1 MVDGKAQPIVI
12 KKVKKVVAG
21 GHGAAWKIAYAD
33 FVTAMMAFFLLM
45 WLLGSSTKA
54 QLEGIAKYFQQPLKV
69 ALQGGPG
76 AGAATS
82 VLNGGGT
89 DLTRT
94 VGQVRNGATPGQT
107 VKPNATT
114 VVVRQE
120 QIDRA
125 NLEALKKA
133 LDEQIRVNPQLSAFR
148 NQLLI
153 DITRDGLRIQVVD
166 SDKRPMFGLGGA
178 QLQSY
183 AQAIFHDIAPTL
195 NSLPN
200 SISITGHT
208 DALNYQNQGKGYSN
222 YNLSADRANAV
233 RQVLVQSGLD
243 EAKVLRVVGMGSAA
257 PFDPA
262 NPNSPLNRRVS
273 ILVLTKAASARILRE
288 QGAEQ
293 TASSS
298 GQANAQLGAASQPG
312 AASAAASG
320 GQGPVG
326 AASKPAA
333 GAGPAAPGAP
343 GPKGAAPAALSGPPP
358 LHVGPALLPQGALPK
373 ISSKP

>member
-76 AGAATS
+76 AGSATS

-107 VKPNATT
+107 VRPNATTT

-133 LDEQIRVNPQLSAFR
+133 LDQQIRVNPQLSAFR

-257 PFDPA
+257 PFDPS

-273 ILVLTKAASARILRE
+273 ILVLTQAASARILRE

-298 GQANAQLGAASQPG
+298 GQANAQLGAASQPASATAG
-312 AASAAASG
+312 ASAA
-320 GQGPVG
+320 
-326 AASKPAA
+326 K
-333 GAGPAAPGAP
+333 AGPGAEPGVP
-343 GPKGAAPAALSGPPP
+343 GVQGPKGTAPSAVSGPPP
-358 LHVGPALLPQGALPK
+358 LHVGPALLPQGALPN

>member
-1 MVDGKAQPIVI
+1 MADGKAQPIVI

-69 ALQGGPG
+69 ALEGGPG
-76 AGAATS
+76 AGSATS
-82 VLNGGGT
+82 VIHGGGT

-107 VKPNATT
+107 VRPNATTT

-133 LDEQIRVNPQLSAFR
+133 LDEQIRINPQLSAFR

-178 QLQSY
+178 QLQTY

-243 EAKVLRVVGMGSAA
+243 ENKVLRVVGMGSAA

-273 ILVLTKAASARILRE
+273 ILVLTKAASARILKE

-293 TASSS
+293 TAATA
-298 GQANAQLGAASQPG
+298 GEANSQLGGASQPG
-312 AASAAASG
+312 AASA
-320 GQGPVG
+320 
-326 AASKPAA
+326 PA
-333 GAGPAAPGAP
+333 P
-343 GPKGAAPAALSGPPP
+343 AAPAAAGKPPGAATAAKAPGPGVVAGPPP
-358 LHVGPALLPQGALPK
+358 LHIGPALLPQGALPK
-373 ISSKP
+373 KHSEP

>member
-1 MVDGKAQPIVI
+1 MAEPKPQPIVI
-12 KKVKKVVAG
+12 KKVKKIVAG

-54 QLEGIAKYFQQPLKV
+54 QLQGIAKYFQQPLKV
-69 ALQGGPG
+69 ALEGGPG
-76 AGAATS
+76 SGSATS
-82 VLNGGGT
+82 VLPGGGT

-94 VGQVRNGATPGQT
+94 VGQVRNGATPGRT
-107 VKPNATT
+107 VRPNATTT
-114 VVVRQE
+114 VVVREE

-125 NLEALKKA
+125 NLEALKKT
-133 LDEQIRVNPQLSAFR
+133 LEHQIRINPQLSAFR

-166 SDKRPMFGLGGA
+166 SEKRPMFALGGA
-178 QLQSY
+178 ELQSY
-183 AQAIFHDIAPTL
+183 AKTIFRDIAPTL

-208 DALNYQNQGKGYSN
+208 DALTYQNQGKGYSN

-233 RQVLVQSGLD
+233 RQVLVRSGLD
-243 EAKVLRVVGMGSAA
+243 ESKVLRVVGMASVA
-257 PFDPA
+257 PFDPS

-273 ILVLTKAASARILRE
+273 VLVLTRKAASRILKE

-293 TASSS
+293 TASSAA
-298 GQANAQLGAASQPG
+298 QANARLTASQPG
-312 AASAAASG
+312 TASAPRA
-320 GQGPVG
+320 
-326 AASKPAA
+326 
-333 GAGPAAPGAP
+333 AAPQPARLPLAP
-343 GPKGAAPAALSGPPP
+343 QAARPLVPP
-358 LHVGPALLPQGALPK
+358 LVKIAPK
-373 ISSKP
+373 A

>member
-1 MVDGKAQPIVI
+1 MAEAKPQPIVI

-54 QLEGIAKYFQQPLKV
+54 QLQGIAKYFQQPLKV
-69 ALQGGPG
+69 ALEGGPG
-76 AGAATS
+76 AGSATS

-94 VGQVRNGATPGQT
+94 VGQVRNGATPGTT
-107 VKPNATT
+107 VRPNATTT
-114 VVVRQE
+114 VVVRAE

-125 NLEALKKA
+125 NLQALKRE
-133 LDEQIRVNPQLSAFR
+133 LEQQIRINPQLSAFR

-166 SDKRPMFGLGGA
+166 SDKRPMFALGGA
-178 QLQSY
+178 TLESY
-183 AQAIFHDIAPTL
+183 ARNIYKDIAPTL

-200 SISITGHT
+200 MVSITGHT
-208 DALNYQNQGKGYSN
+208 DALNYQNHGAGYSN

-243 EAKVLRVVGMGSAA
+243 EAKVLRVVGMGSVA
-257 PFDPA
+257 PFDA
-262 NPNSPLNRRVS
+262 GNPNSPLNRRVS
-273 ILVLTKAASARILRE
+273 ILVLTKSAATRILKE

-293 TASSS
+293 TASTAPEADAKLAS
-298 GQANAQLGAASQPG
+298 GAAATAAPP
-312 AASAAASG
+312 ASAAPSHV
-320 GQGPVG
+320 GP
-326 AASKPAA
+326 
-333 GAGPAAPGAP
+333 
-343 GPKGAAPAALSGPPP
+343 PPP
-358 LHVGPALLPQGALPK
+358 LHVGPPALPAPGV
-373 ISSKP
+373 SSLPAKP

>member
-1 MVDGKAQPIVI
+1 MADAKAQPIVI
-12 KKVKKVVAG
+12 KRVKKVVGG

-54 QLEGIAKYFQQPLKV
+54 QLAGISQYFQQPLKV
-69 ALQGGPG
+69 ALEGGPG
-76 AGAATS
+76 AGSATS
-82 VLNGGGT
+82 VIQGGGT

-94 VGQVRNGATPGQT
+94 VGQVRNGATPGH
-107 VKPNATT
+107 VVRPNAT
-114 VVVRQE
+114 VVVHTQVVRAE

-133 LDEQIRVNPQLSAFR
+133 LDHQIKINPQLSAFR

-166 SDKRPMFGLGGA
+166 SEKRPMFALGGA

-183 AQAIFHDIAPTL
+183 AQTIFRDIAPTL

-200 SISITGHT
+200 MISITGHT
-208 DALNYQNQGKGYSN
+208 DALNYQDHGKGYSN

-233 RQVLVQSGLD
+233 RQVLVRSGLV
-243 EAKVLRVVGMGSAA
+243 EAKVLRVVGMASVA
-257 PFDPA
+257 PFDPHD
-262 NPNSPLNRRVS
+262 PNSPLNRRVS
-273 ILVLTKAASARILRE
+273 VLVLTHRAAARILKE

-298 GQANAQLGAASQPG
+298 AQADRSIRSAASVPT
-312 AASAAASG
+312 SAGSM
-320 GQGPVG
+320 PSV
-326 AASKPAA
+326 A
-333 GAGPAAPGAP
+333 GAPPALHIGPPALPAPLAKPGLPAAPLAKHP
-343 GPKGAAPAALSGPPP
+343 GKG
-358 LHVGPALLPQGALPK
+358 
-373 ISSKP
+373 

>member
-1 MVDGKAQPIVI
+1 MAEGKAQPIVI

-45 WLLGSSTKA
+45 WLLGSSSKA

-69 ALQGGPG
+69 ALEGGPG
-76 AGAATS
+76 AGSATS

-94 VGQVRNGATPGQT
+94 VGQVRNGATPGRT
-107 VKPNATT
+107 VRPNATT
-114 VVVRQE
+114 TVVGREE

-125 NLEALKKA
+125 NLEKLKKA
-133 LDEQIRVNPQLSAFR
+133 LDEQIRINPQLSPFR

-166 SDKRPMFGLGGA
+166 SERRPMFGLGGA
-178 QLQSY
+178 QLESY
-183 AQAIFHDIAPTL
+183 AQTIFRDIAPTL

-200 SISITGHT
+200 MISITGHT
-208 DALNYQNQGKGYSN
+208 DALSYQGQGKGYSN
-222 YNLSADRANAV
+222 YNLSSDRANAV

-243 EAKVLRVVGMGSAA
+243 EAKVLRVVGMGSVA
-257 PFDPA
+257 PFDPK

-273 ILVLTKAASARILRE
+273 ILVLTKTAAARILRE

-293 TASSS
+293 TASDAS
-298 GQANAQLGAASQPG
+298 QAKAQLASSQPAS
-312 AASAAASG
+312 AASAASQATPAHAATPAPAG
-320 GQGPVG
+320 GLVAHGAVGG
-326 AASKPAA
+326 AAAA
-333 GAGPAAPGAP
+333 AA
-343 GPKGAAPAALSGPPP
+343 AAPP
-358 LHVGPALLPQGALPK
+358 LHVGPPPLPQIPLLKNPPK
-373 ISSKP
+373 P